1 MYCQYES
8 TKKFAP
14 AFEPNPF
21 PEPRT
26 IPTGWDMTD
35 YLTETEEMYFP
46 AEAEEQLRTDTAP

>member
-8 TKKFAP
+8 TKKIVP

-26 IPTGWDMTD
+26 IPTGWDMSN
-35 YLTETEEMYFP
+35 YLDEGDESAVSADVELP
-46 AEAEEQLRTDTAP
+46 LRTEPAP